1 MAKLNVGDEFIVT
14 GYAHFERCKITKVEN
29 KVYYLDNQIKMNR
42 DLKPINSNSVTITP
56 FSQELYDFLLAKSNI
71 PKLLNKIQ
79 NMYKICSK
87 GSTLLIYHKL
97 DKLIKKIS

>member
-14 GYAHFERCKITKVEN
+14 GYTHFERCKITKVEN

-87 GSTLLIYHKL
+87 ESTLLIYHKL